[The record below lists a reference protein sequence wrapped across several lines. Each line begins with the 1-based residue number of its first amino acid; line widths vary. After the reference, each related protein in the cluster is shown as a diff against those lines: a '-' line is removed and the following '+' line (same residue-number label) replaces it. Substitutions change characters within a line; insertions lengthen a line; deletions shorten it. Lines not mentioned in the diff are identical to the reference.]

1 MNRKGF
7 TLIELLIVIAI
18 IAILAGLSIPMYD
31 KYKKN
36 AIKTALLSDLRNCIS
51 DIAGARQTGS
61 DEPLSSIVA
70 KCGKSQ
76 FTERIELESENPVK
90 LKAVSKEEN
99 FNCEYDETNGSVK
112 CDSVFQ

>member
-7 TLIELLIVIAI
+7 TLIELLIVIAV
-18 IAILAGLSIPMYD
+18 IAILAGLGIPMYD

-36 AIKTALLSDLRNCIS
+36 AIRTALLSDLRNCIS

-61 DEPLSSIVA
+61 NEPLSSIVA

-90 LKAVSKEEN
+90 LKAVSKEGN
-99 FNCEYDETNGSVK
+99 FNCEYNETNGSLK
-112 CDSVFQ
+112 CDSVF